1 MKRAVL
7 CIFKLFVFLSVFIF
21 FVLLS
26 LLITLVK
33 IIRFK
38 SKTDHKNGKT
48 TFLNQKVQIC
58 NFWILKTIKF
68 WDLEIWKYL

>member
-48 TFLNQKVQIC
+48 TFL
-58 NFWILKTIKF
+58 T
-68 WDLEIWKYL
+68 